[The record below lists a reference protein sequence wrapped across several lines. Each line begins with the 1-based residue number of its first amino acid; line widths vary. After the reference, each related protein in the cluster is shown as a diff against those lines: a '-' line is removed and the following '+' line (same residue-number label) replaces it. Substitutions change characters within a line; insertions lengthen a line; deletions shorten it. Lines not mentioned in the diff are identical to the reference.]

1 MGATDVAVLQC
12 RGSMTEI
19 RTSIQ
24 GRKLRSLREA
34 AALTRA
40 QMAELL
46 DEDEAT
52 LTGLEESTRTLD
64 LELLERCAR
73 TFGMTVER
81 LMSTDAA
88 SSPAPLLF
96 RSLNR
101 DVISELHA
109 RRAHLALGDFL
120 RTCGDLAEL
129 AGIRAREGVPRAS
142 LIERARKLIP
152 VPDDDLALYRQA
164 EQLAIDVRVW
174 LKLGEGPIPS
184 MVDVIEHRLGV
195 PIVWSTPDEV
205 DANIDGASTIEPIP
219 AVLVNLV
226 GGRERWWR
234 TRMTLAHELCHLL
247 FDALPDTDHHR
258 MLMFS
263 PHRDGAR
270 GAHGNN
276 RSYPLPD
283 SLERMERRAN
293 AFAAYFLAPGKA
305 IRRLV
310 SHSDATSEQA
320 VTLLCQQ
327 FAIGRVTAVNQLH
340 HVWSLSKHERARML
354 DRAGEQALPDEH
366 PDADIPGGRAPRC
379 ATLLKWVDDALAHGW
394 IGKVRAHDYLGL
406 EVSESRAGQPPV
418 LSEAA
423 AVRLRAYAYLGRRDL
438 TVRWCV
444 DEPIEDG
451 ERWRAAVFELDANGE
466 RRDRG
471 TVVLTRAREIIEHET
486 SLALDAS

>member
-1 MGATDVAVLQC
+1 
-12 RGSMTEI
+12 MTEI

-24 GRKLRSLREA
+24 ARKLHALREA

-52 LTGLEESTRTLD
+52 LTALEASTSTLD
-64 LELLERCAR
+64 LELVERCAR
-73 TFGMTVER
+73 AFGMTVER
-81 LMSTDAA
+81 LLSTDAA
-88 SSPAPLLF
+88 EAPAPLLF

-101 DVISELHA
+101 EVISELHM
-109 RRAHLALGDFL
+109 RRAHFALGDFL

-129 AGIRAREGVPRAS
+129 ARLRERMGVPRSS
-142 LIERARKLIP
+142 LVERARKLIP
-152 VPDDDLALYRQA
+152 VPDDDPALYRQA
-164 EQLAIDVRVW
+164 EQLAIDVRSW
-174 LKLGEGPIPS
+174 LALGDGPIPS
-184 MVDVIEHRLGV
+184 MIDVIEHRLNV

-205 DANIDGASTIEPIP
+205 DANIDGASTIDPMP

-247 FDALPDTDHHR
+247 FDALPDAEHHR
-258 MLMFS
+258 MVMFS
-263 PHRDGAR
+263 PHRDGSRA
-270 GAHGNN
+270 AHGRN

-283 SLERMERRAN
+283 VLERMERRAN

-310 SHSDATSEQA
+310 PHSDATSEHA

-340 HVWSLSKHERARML
+340 HVWSLSKQERARML
-354 DRAGEQALPDEH
+354 DRVGEQALPYEH
-366 PDADIPGGRAPRC
+366 PDANVPSGRAPRC
-379 ATLLKWVDDALAHGW
+379 ATLLDWVDDALAHGW
-394 IGKVRAHDYLGL
+394 IGKVRAYDYLGQEL
-406 EVSESRAGQPPV
+406 SESRAGQPPV

-438 TVRWCV
+438 TVRWRV

-451 ERWRAAVFELDANGE
+451 ERWRAPVFELDANGE

-471 TVVLTRAREIIEHET
+471 TVVLTRARDIIEHET
-486 SLALDAS
+486 SLVLDAS

>member
-1 MGATDVAVLQC
+1 MA
-12 RGSMTEI
+12 EI

-24 GRKLRSLREA
+24 ARKLRSLREA
-34 AALTRA
+34 AALTLA

-52 LTGLEESTRTLD
+52 LTAVEASNGTLD

-73 TFGMTVER
+73 AFGMTVER
-81 LMSTDAA
+81 LMSTDVARA
-88 SSPAPLLF
+88 PAPLLF

-109 RRAHLALGDFL
+109 RRAHFALGDFL

-129 AGIRAREGVPRAS
+129 AELRTRKGIPRS
-142 LIERARKLIP
+142 SRVERARKFIP
-152 VPDDDLALYRQA
+152 IPDDDPALYRQA
-164 EQLAIDVRVW
+164 EQLANDVRSW
-174 LKLGEGPIPS
+174 LALGDGPIPS
-184 MVDVIEHRLGV
+184 MVDVIEHRLNV
-195 PIVWSTPDEV
+195 PIVWTTPDEV

-247 FDALPDTDHHR
+247 FDGLPDADHHR

-263 PHRDGAR
+263 PHRDGSRA
-270 GAHGNN
+270 AHGNN
-276 RSYPLPD
+276 RRYPLPD
-283 SLERMERRAN
+283 VLERMERRAN

-310 SHSDATSEQA
+310 PHSDATSEHA
-320 VTLLCQQ
+320 ITLLCQQ

-340 HVWSLSKHERARML
+340 SVWSLSKHERARML
-354 DRAGEQALPDEH
+354 DRAGEQALPYEH
-366 PDADIPGGRAPRC
+366 PDADVPSGRAPRC
-379 ATLLKWVDDALAHGW
+379 ATLRDWVDDALARGW
-394 IGKVRAHDYLGL
+394 IGKVRAADYLGL
-406 EVSESRAGQPPV
+406 EVSEARAGQPPV

-438 TVRWCV
+438 TVRWYV

-451 ERWRAAVFELDANGE
+451 ERWRASVFELDANGE

-471 TVVLTRAREIIEHET
+471 AVVLTRAREIIEHET

>member
-1 MGATDVAVLQC
+1 
-12 RGSMTEI
+12 MTEI
-19 RTSIQ
+19 RTSNQ
-24 GRKLRSLREA
+24 ARKLRALREA

-52 LTGLEESTRTLD
+52 LTALEMSSSTLD

-73 TFGMTVER
+73 AFGMTVER
-81 LMSTDAA
+81 LLSTDAA
-88 SSPAPLLF
+88 KAPAPLLF

-101 DVISELHA
+101 EVISELHT
-109 RRAHLALGDFL
+109 RRAHFALGDFL

-129 AGIRAREGVPRAS
+129 ARLRARKGVPRSS
-142 LIERARKLIP
+142 LVERARKLIP
-152 VPDDDLALYRQA
+152 VPDDDPALYRQA
-164 EQLAIDVRVW
+164 EQLAIDVRSW
-174 LKLGEGPIPS
+174 LALGDGPIAS
-184 MVDVIEHRLGV
+184 MVDVIEHRLNV

-247 FDALPDTDHHR
+247 FDALPDAEHHR
-258 MLMFS
+258 MVMFS
-263 PHRDGAR
+263 PHRDGSRA
-270 GAHGNN
+270 AHGRD

-283 SLERMERRAN
+283 VLERMERRAN

-310 SHSDATSEQA
+310 PHSDATSEHA

-354 DRAGEQALPDEH
+354 DRAGEQALPYEH
-366 PDADIPGGRAPRC
+366 PDAGVPSGRAPRC
-379 ATLLKWVDDALAHGW
+379 ATLLDWVDDALAHGW
-394 IGKVRAHDYLGL
+394 IGKVRAYDYLGPEL
-406 EVSESRAGQPPV
+406 SESRAGQPPV

-451 ERWRAAVFELDANGE
+451 ERWRAPVFELDANGE

-486 SLALDAS
+486 SLMLDAS